1 MGKSDRKSELMAI
14 FDGLPDA
21 DKTLLDR
28 LIDEVVYLEARMDDL
43 RKMPQISVNPKN
55 PCQQKVTAAA
65 RQYKECSASYMN
77 AVRILL
83 SSLHRMDESA
93 EDELFAKLREF
104 Q

>member
-1 MGKSDRKSELMAI
+1 MEKDARKKELFEIFDVLPESDRC
-14 FDGLPDA
+14 
-21 DKTLLDR
+21 LLER
-28 LIDEVVYLEARMDDL
+28 LIDEVVYLEERMDDL

-55 PCQQKVTAAA
+55 PFQQKVTAAA

-83 SSLHRMDESA
+83 SALHKTDESA
-93 EDELFAKLREF
+93 EDELFSKLREF